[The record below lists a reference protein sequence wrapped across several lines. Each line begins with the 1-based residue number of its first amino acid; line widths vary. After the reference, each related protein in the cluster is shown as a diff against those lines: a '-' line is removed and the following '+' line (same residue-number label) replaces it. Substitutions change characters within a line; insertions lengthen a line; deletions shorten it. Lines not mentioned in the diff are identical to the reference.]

1 MNILHTES
9 STGWGGQEI
18 RILREAVERKK
29 RWGYETV
36 FAVNRKGKLIGR
48 ARAEGFTVY
57 ELPFNKGRALQ
68 TIWRLL
74 QIIRR
79 HRIALINTHSSLDA
93 WIGGIAAR
101 LAGRPIIRT
110 RHLSTP
116 IRKGWNSYLLYNK
129 LVDFVVTTSS
139 CMVPV
144 ISEQAKLPRA
154 CLKCVPTGI
163 DPQALLVAQSEI
175 DSFRR
180 ALNLKTGDILVGT
193 ACFVRSWKGID
204 TLLQTAEKL
213 KERKEIKWVI
223 VGGGYVDNYRPKV
236 KDLGIEQSVIFTGH
250 LEHPYPAIAAMDIFV
265 LLSTAHEG
273 ISQAS
278 LQAAYL
284 KRPLITTSVG
294 GLPEVCIEGKTGLCV
309 APHNVEETARAVE
322 TLADNPALRIAMGEQ
337 ARLLVEE
344 RFTFERTLDEMHAIC
359 VELTKI

>member
-9 STGWGGQEI
+9 SKGWGGQEI

-29 RWGYETV
+29 RWDYETV
-36 FAVNRKGKLIGR
+36 FAVNRKGKLIAR
-48 ARAEGFTVY
+48 ARAEGFIVY

-68 TIWRLL
+68 TIYRL
-74 QIIRR
+74 IRIMRR
-79 HRIALINTHSSLDA
+79 HHIDLVNTHSSLDA

-139 CMVPV
+139 CMVPI

-163 DPQALLVAQSEI
+163 DPHALRVAESEVA
-175 DSFRR
+175 SFRR
-180 ALNLKTGDILVGT
+180 ALNLKAKDVLVGT

-204 TLLQTAEKL
+204 TLLQTADKL
-213 KERKEIKWVI
+213 RDRKEIKWVI
-223 VGGGYVDNYRPKV
+223 IGGGYVDNYRPKV
-236 KDLGIEQSVIFTGH
+236 KDLGLEQSVIFTGH
-250 LEHPYPAIAAMDIFV
+250 LEHPYPAIAAMDIFM

-294 GLPEVCIEGKTGLCV
+294 GLPEVCIDGKTGICV
-309 APHNVEETARAVE
+309 APRNVEETVRAVL
-322 TLADNPALRIAMGEQ
+322 TLADNPALRLEMGEQ
-337 ARLLVEE
+337 AHRLVKEQ
-344 RFTFERTLDEMHAIC
+344 FTFARTLDEMQAIC
-359 VELTKI
+359 VQLITR